1 MVSIARQEVK
11 TKMAFTIHDFQD
23 LLRIIETQPG
33 WRQQLKR
40 ALFPDLDL
48 ERSFQ
53 EMNAAVTRLAASQEI
68 LQQDVSV
75 LKQDTVLLG
84 RGA

>member
-1 MVSIARQEVK
+1 
-11 TKMAFTIHDFQD
+11 MAFTIHDFQD

-53 EMNAAVTRLAASQEI
+53 EMNAAIAHLAAGQEI
-68 LQQDVSV
+68 LRQDVFV
-75 LKQDTVLLG
+75 RK
-84 RGA
+84 